1 MGIVVAYHRSV
12 VARASLCSANTLR
25 SSHCTLTTPALIHL
39 ETPTCKWLTSTM
51 PQAGLHLGKTLPR
64 RATLNRPP
72 RFTTMLALYNKL
84 VPTHLR
90 KTHTGSTPTSLQNI
104 MDSLK
109 DPTTKVADGVD
120 SPITALRKGL
130 AMDRPKAAC
139 TTVLLKED
147 ILKATILRTTDVV
160 AVEQEQVSARV

>member
-1 MGIVVAYHRSV
+1 MGAYHRSV

-72 RFTTMLALYNKL
+72 RFTTMLAPTIHQTQVPRPVLALYNKL

-104 MDSLK
+104 TDSLK

-120 SPITALRKGL
+120 SPITA
-130 AMDRPKAAC
+130 RPKAAC

-160 AVEQEQVSARV
+160 AVEQEQ